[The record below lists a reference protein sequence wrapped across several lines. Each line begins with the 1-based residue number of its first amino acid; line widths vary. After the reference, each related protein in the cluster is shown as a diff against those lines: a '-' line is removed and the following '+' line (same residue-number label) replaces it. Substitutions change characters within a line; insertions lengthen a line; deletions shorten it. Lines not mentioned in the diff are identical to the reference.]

1 MHSRS
6 IAAAVILLSH
16 PPPSSAQVTSVDEGS
31 FTLMR
36 AGERVGREDFW
47 IRSAPASGGQ
57 VLVAQGTIV
66 LGSRRVKPGLNADTS
81 GSILRFQ
88 SEVRR
93 DGRVVE
99 SYSGQTTRDHYAART
114 QRANGESAREFR
126 LPAGTVAADDDVIHE
141 LWFVVRRGAGATV
154 PVLVPGRNVVER
166 VRVEFVGD
174 ERVALDVRELDAR
187 HITLRTDGSGV
198 RRDVWIDARG
208 RILKVAI
215 PHEKLVALRED
226 LR

>member
-1 MHSRS
+1 MLLLSYPHP
-6 IAAAVILLSH
+6 AAAQVISL
-16 PPPSSAQVTSVDEGS
+16 DEGS

-57 VLVAQGTIV
+57 VLVAQGTLA

-88 SEVRR
+88 SEVRV

-126 LPAGTVAADDDVIHE
+126 LPPGTVAADDGVIHE
-141 LWFVVRRGAGATV
+141 LWFVVRRGPGTTV
-154 PVLVPGRNVVER
+154 PVLVPGRNVVEM
-166 VRVEFVGD
+166 VRVELVGD
-174 ERVALDVRELDAR
+174 ERIAFDVREMDAR
-187 HITLRTDGSGV
+187 HIKLTTDGTGV
-198 RRDVWIDARG
+198 LRDVWLDDKG

-215 PHEKLVALRED
+215 PHEKLVALRDD

>member
-1 MHSRS
+1 M
-6 IAAAVILLSH
+6 ILLSH
-16 PPPSSAQVTSVDEGS
+16 PRPATPQVISLDEGS

-47 IRSAPASGGQ
+47 IRSAPASTGQ
-57 VLVAQGTIV
+57 VLVAQGTLV

-88 SEVRR
+88 SEVRV
-93 DGRVVE
+93 DGRVIE

-126 LPAGTVAADDDVIHE
+126 LPPGTVAADDDVIHE
-141 LWFVVRRGAGATV
+141 LWFVIRRGAGATV
-154 PVLVPGRNVVER
+154 PVLVPSRNVVEI
-166 VRVEFVGD
+166 VRVELVGD
-174 ERVALDVRELDAR
+174 ERVAFDVRELDAR
-187 HITLRTDGSGV
+187 HVTLTTDGTGV
-198 RRDVWIDARG
+198 RRDVWLDARG

-215 PHEKLVALRED
+215 PHEKLVALRDD